1 MRADPG
7 ISMKFFI
14 SALLSLVLALGA
26 LGGLRA
32 CAADTPP
39 QPRLADPDD
48 FKGKVGEVGRFSLV
62 NDAGRAAAPRI
73 ISFGQVFRPGEA
85 AARAA
90 VEVLVDGKPLP
101 TQMNPKAFNPDGS
114 VRHAIL
120 TIETPPLA
128 AGARAEAT
136 IVSRSSNA
144 GAQAAAP
151 EVAPPAVVVDILETG
166 GKKRLARVELA
177 KIAPRQDQAGS
188 PWLSGPLAQER
199 RYVADVDGGLQ
210 LVFDVFMPVRGPARV
225 DVAFHHD
232 RIGTRRSDVRT
243 YDVELLVDGKT
254 AYRAQEVRHY
264 PFSNWHTVLW
274 TDNGEAPRVVP
285 DLDMLRT
292 AAATPRYLD
301 NVAIKPRLLDEISRA
316 GREGAPKP
324 LSRGLVSRN
333 MPGTGGRMD
342 IGPLPTWA
350 VVDLLHGSAAT
361 RRALLASADAAGS
374 IPWHLRDAEGRPL
387 TIDDHPR
394 LWLDIRGGEVP
405 GILPD
410 AFDLEFED
418 WRIDDAHQPSLTY
431 LPYLLTGSQYYRDE
445 LAQQA
450 AFVLL
455 SYDPGFRGEEQGLI
469 IGRNGEA
476 WQQVRGLAWSLR
488 TLATAAY
495 ALPSEDPLQP
505 YFDSKLRANLAKLV
519 ELYVEGR
526 KLKSAGEI
534 EGWMPGAYS
543 PEDMTAPWQQAFL
556 ATVLNWA
563 NDMGYADA
571 GRVVAWMSNFLSGL
585 FTNADKGFNAD
596 RGAAY
601 RLPIEDDDGER
612 IRSWR
617 RLYTESEM
625 PEKDAGE
632 VDEMWGDYGWIM
644 RAGVGAAYSITGSPQ
659 AAEAYR
665 FIGERMR
672 RMREPVPTDPTF
684 AIAPSRPLPSAGK

>member
-1 MRADPG
+1 
-7 ISMKFFI
+7 MKFLI
-14 SALLSLVLALGA
+14 SAFLSLLLALGA
-26 LGGLRA
+26 IGGLRA

-39 QPRLADPDD
+39 HPRMADPGD
-48 FKGKVGEVGRFSLV
+48 FKGKVGEVGRFGLV

-73 ISFGQVFRPGEA
+73 ISFGQIFRPGEVA
-85 AARAA
+85 AGATL
-90 VEVLVDGKPLP
+90 EVLVDGKPLP
-101 TQMNPKAFNPDGS
+101 TQMDPKAFNLDGS

-120 TIETPPLA
+120 TIETPQLA

-136 IVSRSSNA
+136 IVSRSARA
-144 GAQAAAP
+144 GAQAAARKI
-151 EVAPPAVVVDILETG
+151 APPAVVVDILETG
-166 GKKRLARVELA
+166 GKRRARVELA
-177 KIAPRQDQAGS
+177 KVVRERGPVGA
-188 PWLSGPLAQER
+188 PWLSGPLAQEH

-210 LVFDVFMPVRGPARV
+210 IVFDVFTPVRGPARV
-225 DVAFHHD
+225 DVAFHLD
-232 RIGTRRSDVRT
+232 RIGTRRNDVQT

-274 TDNGEAPRVVP
+274 TDSGQALRIVP

-292 AAATPRYLD
+292 AAATPRYVD
-301 NVAIKPRLLDEISRA
+301 NVPINPKLLDEIRRA
-316 GREGAPKP
+316 GREGASKP
-324 LSRGLVSRN
+324 LGRGLVSRN

-350 VVDLLHGSAAT
+350 VVDLLHGSEAT

-374 IPWHLRDAEGRPL
+374 IPWHLRDGDGRPL

-394 LWLDIRGGEVP
+394 LWLDLRGGEVP
-405 GILPD
+405 GVLPD
-410 AFDLEFED
+410 AFDLEFEG
-418 WRIDDAHQPSLTY
+418 WRIDDAHQPLLTY

-495 ALPSEDPLQP
+495 ALPSDDPLQA

-519 ELYVEGR
+519 ELYVEER

-563 NDMGYADA
+563 NDMGYTDA

-585 FTNADKGFNAD
+585 FTNADKGFNPD

-601 RLPIEDDDGER
+601 RLPIEGDGGER
-612 IRSWR
+612 IRTWR
-617 RLYTESEM
+617 RLYNESEM
-625 PEKDAGE
+625 PEKDADE

-644 RAGVGAAYSITGSPQ
+644 RAGVGAAYSVTGSPQ

-684 AIAPSRPLPSAGK
+684 AIAPSRPLPSADK